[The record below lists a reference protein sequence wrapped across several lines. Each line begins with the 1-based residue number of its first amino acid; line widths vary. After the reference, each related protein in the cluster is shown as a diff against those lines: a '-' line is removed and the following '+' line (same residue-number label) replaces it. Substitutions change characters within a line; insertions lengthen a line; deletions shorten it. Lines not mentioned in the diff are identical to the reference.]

1 MLTDPSHYGRL
12 VRDWDTFNAD
22 VVAEFR
28 ANGGAVARF
37 GGLPVVIVHT
47 IGARSGNVRD
57 VPLIPVFLDDQM
69 LLFGTAAG
77 SPTHP
82 AWYFNLRAH
91 PRVTVEYGT
100 ETFTADVVLLPEAD
114 AAGLVSRQAETTP
127 QLAEYVES
135 AAPRSIPVF
144 EITRR

>member
-1 MLTDPSHYGRL
+1 MSMSNDDMNNWNLQII
-12 VRDWDTFNAD
+12 
-22 VVAEFR
+22 AEFR
-28 ANGGAVARF
+28 ANGGVVTRF

-47 IGARSGNVRD
+47 IGARSGIVRE

-77 SPTHP
+77 SPAHP

-91 PRVTVEYGT
+91 PSVTVEYGT
-100 ETFTADVVLLPEAD
+100 ETFTADVSLLPDAD
-114 AAGLVSRQAETTP
+114 ADRLVSRQAATTP
-127 QLAEYVES
+127 QLAEYVTS
-135 AAPRSIPVF
+135 AAPRAIPVF

>member
-1 MLTDPSHYGRL
+1 MLADRELYDRL
-12 VRDWDTFNAD
+12 VRDWDTFNAE
-22 VVAEFR
+22 VIAEFR
-28 ANGGAVARF
+28 ANGGEVARF

-47 IGARSGNVRD
+47 IGAQSGEVREI
-57 VPLIPVFLDDQM
+57 PLIPVFLDDRM

-91 PRVTVEYGT
+91 PRVTLEYGA
-100 ETFTADVVLLPEAD
+100 ETFTADVVLLPAAD
-114 AAGLVSRQAETTP
+114 AERLVSRQAESTP
-127 QLAEYVES
+127 QLAEYIAS
-135 AAPRSIPVF
+135 ASPRAIPVF

>member
-1 MLTDPSHYGRL
+1 MLTDPSQYGRL

-22 VVAEFR
+22 VIAEFR
-28 ANGGAVARF
+28 SNGGEVARF

-47 IGARSGNVRD
+47 IGARSGTVRE

-77 SPTHP
+77 SPAHP

-100 ETFTADVVLLPEAD
+100 ETYTADVALLPDAD
-114 AAGLVSRQAETTP
+114 ADRLVSRQAESAP
-127 QLAEYVES
+127 QLAEYVAS
-135 AAPRSIPVF
+135 ASPRVIPVF
-144 EITRR
+144 SINRR